1 MSVSSLKAE
10 RLPRSSRR
18 FDLWPGAMLA
28 VVIAVSILIV
38 LQLLIVLGLSFF
50 EGELGG
56 ETGHFG
62 IENYLS
68 VFGDAF
74 TFRVIVN
81 TIWFSLTTLIVS
93 MAFGIP
99 AAWLVERTDFPGK
112 TVLFTL
118 MTLGLLIPGF
128 TSAMGWLFLL
138 HPRIGLLNTF
148 LMDLFALQGPLFSI
162 TNVWGMGWVQG
173 LNLAPIAFIMTA
185 AAFRAMDPALEEAA
199 YMSRAGFRR
208 TWLAITARLVWPSIL
223 AASIYIFTIGF
234 AAFDVPAVIGWSAR
248 IYTFSTYM
256 VSLINVREGL
266 PEYGT
271 VAALSTSIVAFA
283 GILSW
288 WYGRVQRRARQ
299 YEVVSGKG
307 YRPRIIQLKG
317 WVWPAWIYLGL
328 FFLCSKLLP
337 LLILIWVSLLPYVQ
351 LPSVE
356 SFQTVSLNN
365 FSKIDWSLAGH
376 SIANTAILMF
386 LVPTLTL
393 IISVAFSWIVLRS
406 RISNRG
412 IFDTIAFLPH
422 AVPNIVF
429 GIATMLVTLF
439 VIDRIVPI
447 YGTIWIL
454 ALVFIIGRLSY
465 ATRMTNGGLI
475 QINRE
480 LDESA
485 QMGGANTGSVLWS
498 ILCPLLGPTLLY
510 AWLWIALMCYR
521 ELTLAVL
528 ITKYENMTLP
538 VLIWSTW
545 ATGQQGTAAALGL
558 IMLVAMVPLVVLY
571 WVVAR
576 RLGFGAQG

>member
-1 MSVSSLKAE
+1 MSVSSLPAE
-10 RLPRSSRR
+10 GVLRPSRR
-18 FDLWPGAMLA
+18 IDPWPGAILA

-38 LQLLIVLGLSFF
+38 LQLVIVLGLSFF

-56 ETGHFG
+56 ESGHFG
-62 IENYLS
+62 IGNFLS
-68 VFGDAF
+68 VFGDSF

-81 TIWFSLTTLIVS
+81 TIWFSFATLIVS

-138 HPRIGLLNTF
+138 HPRIGLVNKF
-148 LMDLFALQGPLFSI
+148 LVDLFALQGPPFSI

-199 YMSRAGFRR
+199 YMCRAGFRR
-208 TWLAITARLVWPSIL
+208 TWMSVTARLVWPSIL

-266 PEYGT
+266 PQYGT
-271 VAALSTSIVAFA
+271 VAALSTSIVAVA
-283 GILSW
+283 GLLSW

-307 YRPRIIQLKG
+307 YRPRIIQLKR

-328 FFLCSKLLP
+328 FFMCSKLLP
-337 LLILIWVSLLPYVQ
+337 LLVLVWVSLLPYVQ
-351 LPSVE
+351 LPSIE
-356 SFQTVSLNN
+356 SFKTASLNN

-376 SIANTAILMF
+376 SITNTAILMV

-393 IISVAFSWIVLRS
+393 MISIAFSWIVLRS
-406 RISNRG
+406 RIPNRG

-454 ALVFIIGRLSY
+454 ALVFIVGRLSY
-465 ATRMTNGGLI
+465 GTRMTNGGLI

-485 QMGGANTGSVLWS
+485 QMGGANTGMVLRS
-498 ILCPLLGPTLLY
+498 IICPLLAPTLLY

-528 ITKYENMTLP
+528 ITKFENMTLP

-558 IMLVAMVPLVVLY
+558 IMLVSMVPLVILY
-571 WVVAR
+571 WIVAR